1 MKMGKTAL
9 LAAGII
15 GVSFMASAEGL
26 TDMTDAERESFRAE
40 VRTYLIENPE
50 VLMEAIDALE
60 ARQAAEQ
67 AAADGNLVAEN
78 MAALHDTST
87 SWVGGN
93 PEGDVTLVEFV
104 DYRCGYCRKAHD
116 EVAKLVEDDG
126 NIRLIVK
133 EFPILGEDS
142 IESAKF
148 AIAVLQEAG
157 PDAYKKAH
165 DKLITLRGKP
175 SKGNLRGIA
184 DDLGLDGDAIL
195 AKAESPEVG
204 QVIAGNH
211 ALAKEMQISGT
222 PTFVMNDMMLR
233 GYLPYDGMVQRLA
246 MVRGE

>member
-1 MKMGKTAL
+1 MKIGRTAL
-9 LAAGII
+9 LTASVLGFAH
-15 GVSFMASAEGL
+15 MANAEGL
-26 TDMTDAERESFRAE
+26 TDMTDAEREAFRAE
-40 VRTYLIENPE
+40 VRAYLIENPE
-50 VLMEAIDALE
+50 VLVEAIDALE

-67 AAADGNLVAEN
+67 AASDGDLVAAN
-78 MAALHDTST
+78 KAALHDTSS

-116 EVAKLVEDDG
+116 EVAKLIENDG

-175 SKGNLRGIA
+175 SKGNLKGIA
-184 DDLGLDGDAIL
+184 EELGLDGDAIL

-204 QVIAGNH
+204 QVIAENH